1 MDDYSN
7 VSAVERVAMIL
18 DAISQ
23 SQDPVGVTTLSKQI
37 GIPKATVFR
46 FCNTLCNLGYL
57 QKNQNDEFSLGL
69 VFITLGERVKA
80 DTNIAELAK
89 PFMEELA
96 RATGE
101 SINLGVNQENSV
113 FTILNVEGESS
124 VLVSRL
130 VPVCP
135 LYCSAMG
142 KVFLCNKPEAEVEEY
157 FRADLPRRTV
167 NTIITFD
174 RFKDELRFYRE
185 NGVTQENEE
194 YEYGLACISA
204 PIFGYEDSLV
214 AAISMSCPRSRL
226 EIRGREYL
234 TSRLKE
240 TAEKISRLY
249 RRLYIT
255 KR

>member
-7 VSAVERVAMIL
+7 VSSVERVAKIL
-18 DAISQ
+18 DAVSQ
-23 SQDPVGVTTLSKQI
+23 SQDPVGVTALSKQI

-46 FCNTLCNLGYL
+46 FCNTLYNLGYL
-57 QKNQNDEFSLGL
+57 QKNANDEFSLGL
-69 VFITLGERVKA
+69 IFITLGERVKA

-89 PFMEELA
+89 PYMEELA
-96 RATGE
+96 RETGE
-101 SINLGVNQENSV
+101 SINLGVCQENSV
-113 FTILNVEGESS
+113 YTLLNVEGESS

-142 KVFLCNKPEAEVEEY
+142 KVFLCNRPEKEVEEY
-157 FRADLPRRTV
+157 FCQELPRRTV
-167 NTIITFD
+167 NTVITYDKF
-174 RFKDELRFYRE
+174 REMMEFYKE

-194 YEYGLACISA
+194 YEYGLACIAA
-204 PIFGYEDSLV
+204 PVFGYENSLV
-214 AAISMSCPRSRL
+214 AAISLSSPKSRL
-226 EIRGREYL
+226 EIRGRDYL
-234 TSRLKE
+234 TARLKE

-249 RRLYIT
+249 TRLYIT